1 MRAIPVILLIIAAAF
16 FAYAMVTQFKNTDS
30 TQPTLKRVQAAIV
43 AAGMALG
50 AGVTSFV
57 TDLLNR

>member
-1 MRAIPVILLIIAAAF
+1 MRAIPMILFAIAAAF
-16 FAYAMVTQFKNTDS
+16 VIYALVAHFQNTDK

-43 AAGMALG
+43 AAGMAIG

>member
-1 MRAIPVILLIIAAAF
+1 MRAIPIILLIIAAAF
-16 FAYAMVTQFKNTDS
+16 FAYAMVTQYKNTDS

-50 AGVTSFV
+50 AALTNLVQG
-57 TDLLNR
+57 